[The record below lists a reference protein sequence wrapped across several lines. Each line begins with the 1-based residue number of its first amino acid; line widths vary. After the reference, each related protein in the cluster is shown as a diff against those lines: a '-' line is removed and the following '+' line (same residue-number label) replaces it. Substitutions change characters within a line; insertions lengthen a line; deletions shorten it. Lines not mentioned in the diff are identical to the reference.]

1 MKYLLIPVFM
11 FSFLQ
16 AMSRQISD
24 PGLPGE
30 DPDVPIDGGIGIL
43 LVAGAAYGLKKIYF
57 KQ

>member
-1 MKYLLIPVFM
+1 MKYLLIPVFL
-11 FSFLQ
+11 FCFFH
-16 AMSRQISD
+16 AIGRQSGD